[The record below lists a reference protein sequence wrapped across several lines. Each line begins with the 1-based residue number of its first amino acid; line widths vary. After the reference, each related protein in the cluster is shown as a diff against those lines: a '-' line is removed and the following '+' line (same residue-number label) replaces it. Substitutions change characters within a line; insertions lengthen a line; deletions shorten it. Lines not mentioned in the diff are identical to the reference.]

1 MKLVRIIC
9 KTHELK
15 YFQNMVITIENKVS
29 RCCNCYKRGLQQ
41 IFENTKEE
49 KFCYIVNTTTV
60 PIMPFIFAQSWVAL
74 VIGDTIWF
82 LINRNSPEFSSCTI
96 QKLLL
101 VV

>member
-49 KFCYIVNTTTV
+49 EFCYIVNTTTV
-60 PIMPFIFAQSWVAL
+60 PTASSSKFSWMHKTS
-74 VIGDTIWF
+74 GKKRKQCF
-82 LINRNSPEFSSCTI
+82 C
-96 QKLLL
+96 
-101 VV
+101 